1 MTGIFGSYL
10 EGKQLAAE
18 RETEKLKQKT
28 LLEQQ
33 MGIQDQRRKQAMV
46 DDAKRAELLIK
57 NGDTQGAMNLLS
69 DRAQQ
74 SSQSGGNPRDT
85 MQVYNAL
92 RAGQPDQAL
101 QMITNF
107 RQLFDEGY
115 QAGGQQ
121 QFAPSD
127 PQKKLSELN
136 ALQARLQQAQASGNP
151 QAIAQAEADI
161 KEYQRFAK
169 VDMTPEES
177 AALKVREARETES
190 AKLDERLQDET
201 LRSWRESRSL
211 NTKIKNDLSIAEKV
225 IDSATQG
232 LMAPLASFASRVGL
246 PVDMTQEGA
255 LEAVM
260 TNFAMNELAKFKGP
274 STDFE
279 FGVSER
285 IGGRLSDSRTSN
297 KAKINLLKART
308 WLEEQRQRQF
318 ADYRQQK
325 GVKPSEFS
333 FDENK
338 IVKVGNKEMPIAKA
352 FDLKVNEA
360 LGIES
365 NKDEGENVVSWGDL
379 Q

>member
-1 MTGIFGSYL
+1 MALNIFGNY
-10 EGKQLAAE
+10 EKGRQMAAQ

-33 MGIQDQRRKQAMV
+33 MGIQEEARKKAMV
-46 DDAKRAELLIK
+46 DDAKRAELLIR
-57 NGDTQGAMNLLS
+57 NGDTQGAMSLLS

-74 SSQSGGNPRDT
+74 SSQSGGNPRET

-92 RAGQPDQAL
+92 RANQPEQAL

-107 RQLFDEGY
+107 RQLFDDGY
-115 QAGGQQ
+115 QSAGQQ

-136 ALQARLQQAQASGNP
+136 ALQTRLQQAQASGNP
-151 QAIAQAEADI
+151 QAVAQAEADI
-161 KEYQRFAK
+161 EEYKRFAK

-177 AALKVREARETES
+177 AALKVNEARETER
-190 AKLDERLQDET
+190 AKLDEKLQDET

-211 NTKIKNDLSIAEKV
+211 NTKMKNDLSIAEKV

-260 TNFAMNELAKFKGP
+260 TNFAMNELAKFKGTT
-274 STDFE
+274 TDFE
-279 FGVSER
+279 FAVSER
-285 IGGRLSDSRTSN
+285 MGGRLSDSKTSN

-318 ADYRQQK
+318 AEYRQRK

-338 IVKVGNKEMPIAKA
+338 IVKVGNIEMPIALA

-360 LGIES
+360 LGIENS
-365 NKDEGENVVSWGDL
+365 QDEKNNVVSWDDL
-379 Q
+379 